1 MAATN
6 VTLPTLADLAKRT
19 DASWKNA
26 LPLIMLLAKRHGL
39 YAAMRFEEAN
49 MGLSHRT
56 SVVTSLPTSSY
67 RMFNL
72 GLDASDGSY
81 ANAVFPVAKI
91 GTLAEIDWELVKVAP
106 NREAFVAGKVMT
118 HVESLLQK
126 ASNEMWYG
134 TAATAE
140 GIVGFASLMSSLSA
154 ENAQNIINGKGS
166 DSGDQ
171 TSIYLLNIGPNCK
184 AIYPTGTPA
193 GIERDIV
200 GESVSESL
208 GGTGKRG
215 KVWREFINVGVGV
228 ALEDWRDA
236 ARVANIDVSNMLA
249 ETNDADLIKLTRKAK
264 HRMLSRP
271 EYDRR
276 WFMHPTTWEYIQHQR
291 DDRQVAGGG
300 VSKMTIDGVE
310 VPTLH
315 DIPVV
320 IDDNILLTESVV
332 S

>member
-1 MAATN
+1 MAATT

-19 DASWKNA
+19 DSSWKNA
-26 LPLIMLLAKRHGL
+26 LPLIMLLAKRNGIH
-39 YAAMRFEEAN
+39 AALRYEEAN

-72 GLDASDGSY
+72 GLDPSDGSY

-106 NREAFVAGKVMT
+106 DRESFVAGKVMT
-118 HVESLLQK
+118 HIESLLQK
-126 ASNEMWYG
+126 ACNELWYG

-140 GIVGFASLMSSLSA
+140 GIVGFMSLMSSLSA
-154 ENAQNIINGKGS
+154 ENAQNVINAGGTDAS
-166 DSGDQ
+166 DQ
-171 TSIYLLNIGPNCK
+171 TSIVLLNIGPNCK
-184 AIYPTGTPA
+184 GIYPTGTPA
-193 GIERDIV
+193 GIEREIV
-200 GESVSESL
+200 GESVSENL

-215 KVWREFINVGVGV
+215 KVWREFLNVGVGA

-236 ARVANIDVSNMLA
+236 VRVANIDVSNMLA
-249 ETNDADLIKLTRKAK
+249 ETNDADFIKLTRKAK
-264 HRMLSRP
+264 ARMLSRP
-271 EYDRR
+271 TYDRR
-276 WFMHPTTWEYIQHQR
+276 WFMHATTWEAINNQR
-291 DDRQVAGGG
+291 DDRQIAGGG
-300 VSKMTIDGVE
+300 ISKATIDGVE
-310 VPTLH
+310 VDTLH
-315 DIPVV
+315 GYPVV